1 MEEDVGY
8 IIGFRYKCERCV
20 EYNGTVEES
29 EQRRTSFNA
38 WDVGCL
44 DRLPDYVSKE
54 FLFILTHR
62 SGIDIRLVDRLADDL
77 VHGKGFSAAAK
88 YIRQAHTTKFM
99 VYQLK
104 YVSLA
109 DARRSSRVSLFGA
122 APVPE
127 KFGIFDDTE
136 KYCGAVPSDH
146 YLRDVWRTYFSE
158 LPVLEVEG
166 VKWTRED
173 YLPRVH
179 QRWDG
184 TVLAG
189 DASFKF
195 ANIIRRGATAHGE
208 RTRPVHG
215 IFTVFNEYEQVQ

>member
-29 EQRRTSFNA
+29 EQRPTSFNA

-54 FLFILTHR
+54 FFPFILTHR

-77 VHGKGFSAAAK
+77 AHGKGFSAAAK
-88 YIRQAHTTKFM
+88 YIRQAHTRKFM

-127 KFGIFDDTE
+127 KFGSSMTPRSIAVRCSRTTTCGT
-136 KYCGAVPSDH
+136 CGA
-146 YLRDVWRTYFSE
+146 RTSQNF
-158 LPVLEVEG
+158 LCWG
-166 VKWTRED
+166 WK
-173 YLPRVH
+173 
-179 QRWDG
+179 
-184 TVLAG
+184 A
-189 DASFKF
+189 
-195 ANIIRRGATAHGE
+195 
-208 RTRPVHG
+208 
-215 IFTVFNEYEQVQ
+215 